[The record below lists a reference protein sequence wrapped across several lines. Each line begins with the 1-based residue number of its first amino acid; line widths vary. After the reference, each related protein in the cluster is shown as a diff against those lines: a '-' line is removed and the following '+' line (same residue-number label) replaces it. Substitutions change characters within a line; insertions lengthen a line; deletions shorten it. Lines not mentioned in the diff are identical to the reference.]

1 MTRVLVCLLMFAV
14 TAFAQSG
21 KARLDIFKKEAPALQ
36 DAINEVIDSTVPG
49 MGLFQKAK
57 ATYLEGYGIVITLEA
72 SLEPTRNPFSSPKT
86 PAEVRAIVSE
96 RRREIQQ
103 KLERF
108 LKERTASLASLDS
121 TDSIAIVLYLFNSN
135 PADLPDLPAQVVLTA
150 KKQDASR
157 ITLREF

>member
-1 MTRVLVCLLMFAV
+1 MFAA

-21 KARLDIFKKEAPALQ
+21 KARLDSFKKEAPALQ
-36 DAINEVIDSTVPG
+36 DAVNGVIDSTVPG
-49 MGLFQKAK
+49 LGLFQKAK

-86 PAEVRAIVSE
+86 PAEVRAIVTE
-96 RRREIQQ
+96 RLREIQQ

-121 TDSIAIVLYLFNSN
+121 TDSIAIVLYFFNSN

-157 ITLREF
+157 ITFREF